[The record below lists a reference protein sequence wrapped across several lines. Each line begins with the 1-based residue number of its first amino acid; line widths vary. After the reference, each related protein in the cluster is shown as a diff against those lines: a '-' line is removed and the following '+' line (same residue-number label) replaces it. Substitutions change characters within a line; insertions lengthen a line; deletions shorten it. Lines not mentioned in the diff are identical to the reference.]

1 MPGHHGKSGTSAGVS
16 QGQHHGDVAHQPGGR
31 LHTAN
36 TKTIT
41 TNLSTGN
48 NGSKVK
54 TKRKIGEPKDYQD
67 TAWKAPVAWTGPI
80 TAAINVGSYLGH
92 RSRKKFARK
101 EGLYREYYIGN
112 QYKEDPSKR
121 TLKPNTPEGKAYL
134 KEAGYGKSKMTGN
147 DRDGPGRRC
156 PDGSAPP
163 CPPATSATAAKPAI
177 TPYKPYYMGFDY
189 QKPMDASTHK
199 PLPDSNIVYNYK
211 KGGLSGGKRYGPPP
225 KKGPNP
231 HGKCPNRPDGIRGV
245 GAVQPGR
252 GVKFVGVK

>member
-1 MPGHHGKSGTSAGVS
+1 MPSHHGKSGTSAGVS
-16 QGQHHGDVAHQPGGR
+16 QGAHSRSYNPGAGGVVQHGP
-31 LHTAN
+31 
-36 TKTIT
+36 TKT
-41 TNLSTGN
+41 TNVSTGN

-67 TAWKAPVAWTGPI
+67 TAWKRPLPWTGPI

-92 RSRKKFARK
+92 GARKRYARK
-101 EGLYREYYIGN
+101 EGLYRDYYRGH
-112 QYKEDPSKR
+112 QYETDPSKR

-147 DRDGPGRRC
+147 DPDGPGGGC

-189 QKPMDASTHK
+189 QKPMDPSTHK